1 MTRPFR
7 HLPTGQDRIDLR
19 QHAALLYLEGCTIR
33 SVARQIE
40 RPYTTTYELL
50 VEAGVRF
57 RPRGGHHPRTAR

>member
-7 HLPTGQDRIDLR
+7 SLPTGNERIALR
-19 QHAALLYLEGCTIR
+19 QRAAQLYVDGCTIR

-57 RPRGGHHPRTAR
+57 RPRGGHHPRTAH